1 MINRTNTIWYS
12 TFCFL
17 NNPSQ
22 SCTCNCNLDWKKE
35 LLLNFT
41 SYWQE
46 NKVYFGE
53 FSENDWMKF
62 SLIVNAGRQMMDS
75 SLVLVL
81 LVVTPLC
88 LADNSATVPMTKTH
102 TWSGNFEGHFI
113 LPITHGDLIGWEAI
127 ITFNVPVT
135 DIQVRSYLDDQSK
148 FIIETSIFLF
158 WYTHILMQ
166 GT

>member
-1 MINRTNTIWYS
+1 
-12 TFCFL
+12 
-17 NNPSQ
+17 
-22 SCTCNCNLDWKKE
+22 
-35 LLLNFT
+35 
-41 SYWQE
+41 
-46 NKVYFGE
+46 
-53 FSENDWMKF
+53 MKF

-135 DIQVRSYLDDQSK
+135 DIQVRSYLADKSRP
-148 FIIETSIFLF
+148 IIETSIFRISCK
-158 WYTHILMQ
+158 HIY
-166 GT
+166 

>member
-17 NNPSQ
+17 NNSSQ

-158 WYTHILMQ
+158 WYTHVLMR